1 MNSLQSFL
9 PLAPG
14 ILAALTVHEFSHGWM
29 AYKLGDNTA
38 KDMGRLTLNPLAHL
52 DPIGTIMLFLVHFG
66 WAKPVPVN
74 PYNFRGDIRK
84 GMVKVALAGPVS
96 NVIFAA
102 VQGVIFQFM
111 FRSGMIEFGTFGYRM
126 FTLAIFINLMLAF
139 FNMIPIPPLDGSK
152 VVAGLLPPDYL
163 PMWDAFERKGS
174 MILMGL
180 ILVSYLLHIPI
191 FGSTIFPIANFFYQM
206 FAGGA
211 PLMF

>member
-1 MNSLQSFL
+1 MSSFSAFI

-14 ILAALTVHEFSHGWM
+14 ILAALTVHEFAHGWM
-29 AYKLGDNTA
+29 AHRLGDNTA

-74 PYNFRGDIRK
+74 PYNFTGDIRK

-96 NVIFAA
+96 NVIFAM
-102 VQGVIFQFM
+102 VQGVVFQAM
-111 FRSGMIEFGTFGYRM
+111 FKAGIIGFGTFGYRV
-126 FTLAIFINLMLAF
+126 FTLAIFINLMLAV

-174 MILMGL
+174 MILIGL

-191 FGSTIFPIANFFYQM
+191 FGSIIFPIVNPL
-206 FAGGA
+206 FALFTGGA
-211 PLMF
+211 RLMF

>member
-1 MNSLQSFL
+1 MSSFYAFI

-14 ILAALTVHEFSHGWM
+14 ILAALTVHEFAHGWM
-29 AYKLGDNTA
+29 AHRLGDNTA

-74 PYNFRGDIRK
+74 PYNFRDPRK
-84 GMVKVALAGPVS
+84 GMVWVALAGPGS

-102 VQGVIFQFM
+102 LQGFVFQIM
-111 FRSGMIEFGTFGYRM
+111 FKAGMIEFGSFGYRV

-152 VVAGLLPPDYL
+152 VVAGLLPVQYL
-163 PMWDAFERKGS
+163 PMWERFERRGY

-180 ILVSYLLHIPI
+180 ILVSYVLHIPI
-191 FGSTIFPIANFFYQM
+191 FGSTIFPIANLFYVL